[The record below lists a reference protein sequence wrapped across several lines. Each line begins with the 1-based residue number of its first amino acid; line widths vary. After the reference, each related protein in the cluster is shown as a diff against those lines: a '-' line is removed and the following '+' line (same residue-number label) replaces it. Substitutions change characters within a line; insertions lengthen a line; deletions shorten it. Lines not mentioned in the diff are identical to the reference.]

1 MRGPQFLHSVASGEP
16 MRDAIVLWTRVTVDP
31 ESSSDVVTVSWSIR
45 EQDTDREVAGGEAV
59 AAAEDDHTVH
69 VDAAGL
75 NPGTGYHYEFR
86 VGDAVSPRG
95 VFRTLPADPET
106 VSFGVVSCAKFNA
119 GYFNAYRGLAEQEG
133 LQFVVCLGDYIYEA
147 ANVPPASQTPGAGIG
162 RDFSPIHEC
171 YTLADYRQRY
181 AQYRADP
188 DTQALHEAHPMI
200 ATIDDHELADN
211 AWAGGADEHHPDRDG
226 PWSARQHAAL
236 RAWEEWMPT
245 RRRPATRGDPIFCHV
260 DVGSLFRLLLLETR
274 THRSDPAEPDPRK
287 RSEFGHEQVQWMKQ
301 AAKDAAA
308 PWLVVGVPST
318 VSPLWSSA
326 LDDEASFALRK
337 LKLVEPKEGTPFH
350 DLWDSFPGERHHL
363 EDMLRTA
370 PGTPVVLSGD
380 VHVAVDSELRE
391 DGRLVAHEWTTSSVT
406 SQNLDDKM
414 GWPPRT
420 KSLEYEA
427 QVQAALPNI
436 EWCDFDSHGWL
447 VVTVESER
455 ASCEWWAVETVLS
468 PTDRRTVSH
477 RDSVT
482 PRA

>member
-1 MRGPQFLHSVASGEP
+1 MRDAQFLHSVASGEP
-16 MRDAIVLWTRVTVDP
+16 TTDGIVLWTRVTVDSP
-31 ESSSDVVTVSWSIR
+31 SSPDDVTVSWAVR
-45 EQDTDREVAGGEAV
+45 EQMSGREVAGGETI
-59 AAAEDDHTVH
+59 AAAEHDHTVH
-69 VDAAGL
+69 VEVGAL
-75 NPGTGYHYEFR
+75 EPGASYGYEFR
-86 VGDAVSPRG
+86 MGDVVSPRG
-95 VFRTLPADPET
+95 AFQTLPADSAV
-106 VSFGVVSCAKFNA
+106 VSFGVISCAKFNA
-119 GYFNAYRGLAEQEG
+119 GYFNAYRGLAQRDD

-188 DTQALHEAHPMI
+188 DTQSLHQAHSII

-211 AWAGGADEHHPDRDG
+211 AWAGGAEEHHPDRDG
-226 PWSARQHAAL
+226 PWSERQRGAL

-245 RRRPATRGDPIFCHV
+245 RLRPGTRGDAIFRHV
-260 DVGSLFRLLLLETR
+260 DVGPLLRLLLLETR
-274 THRSDPAEPDPRK
+274 THRSAPTETDPRK
-287 RSEFGHEQVQWMKQ
+287 RSEFGHQQVQWMKR
-301 AAKDAAA
+301 AARGTEA
-308 PWLVVGVPST
+308 PWLFVGVPST
-318 VSPLWSSA
+318 VSPLWSPA

-363 EDMLRTA
+363 EDMLRTTPA
-370 PGTPVVLSGD
+370 TPVVLSGD
-380 VHVAVDSELRE
+380 THVAIDSELRE

-414 GWPPRT
+414 GWPRRT
-420 KSLEYEA
+420 RSVAYEE
-427 QVQAALPNI
+427 QVQTALPHI
-436 EWCDFDSHGWL
+436 QWCDFDSHGFL
-447 VVTVESER
+447 VVTVEPER
-455 ASCEWWAVETVLS
+455 ASCEWWAVDTVLS
-468 PTDRRTVSH
+468 PTDARTVTH